1 METLEGL
8 KKKIRTAS
16 ELHSVVKT
24 MKVLAAVNIKQYEN
38 AVDSLRD
45 YFRTIE
51 MGLQVVLQEGYRTSN
66 SGKSKDEQ
74 RTGVIIWGTD
84 QGMCG
89 QLNEQIITHSLNNIN
104 KYGSARENRTM
115 LVVGIR
121 AATRL
126 QDTGENIEKSYD
138 VPGSVSGI
146 TSCVHDLLLKIED
159 WHTFHGVTDIVLFYN
174 RYIPTTNSY
183 KPQTFNLLPFYPEH
197 FQHLLYG
204 KWESRVLPTYTMDT
218 DRLFSSLVKEYLF
231 VSLYRAFV
239 ESLASENASRLMSM
253 QRAEKNISERLDNL
267 NFRFNQKRQTAIT
280 EELLDLIAGFEAQKK

>member
-16 ELHSVVKT
+16 ELNSVVKT
-24 MKVLAAVNIKQYEN
+24 MKVLAAVNMKQYEK

-45 YFRTIE
+45 YFRTVE
-51 MGLQVVLQEGYRTSN
+51 MGLQVVLQKGYRTS
-66 SGKSKDEQ
+66 SFGKNKDEQ
-74 RTGVIIWGTD
+74 RSGVIIWGTD

-89 QLNEQIITHSLNNIN
+89 QLNEQIIEHAQQNI
-104 KYGSARENRTM
+104 KRFRSDSEDRTI
-115 LVVGIR
+115 LAIGIR
-121 AATRL
+121 AGSRL
-126 QDTGENIEKSYD
+126 QDAGENVERSYD
-138 VPGSVSGI
+138 VPGSLSGV
-146 TSCVHDLLLKIED
+146 TSSVQDILLKIED
-159 WHTFHGVTDIVLFYN
+159 WHEVRGINDIVLFYN
-174 RYIPTTNSY
+174 RYIPESNSY

-197 FQHLLYG
+197 FSHLVHG

-253 QRAEKNISERLDNL
+253 QKAEKNISERLNDL
-267 NFRFNQKRQTAIT
+267 TFRFNQKRQTSIT
-280 EELLDLIAGFEAQKK
+280 EELLDLVAGFEAQKK